1 MKKIDL
7 SKTINTLANI
17 GVVAGIVFLAI
28 EINQNQLALE
38 EQNTLTR
45 LTGRDAAGEAFNGF
59 RKLLLENPYLIPIWE
74 RGYAGEQLSSEE
86 QAQFEY
92 LCDYQVWM
100 RFNLF
105 VRLDALGLTLEAQ
118 MANDSLSDEVATS
131 ESFRRCWDRR
141 RRVFLA
147 RGYER
152 LVRAVDGGDA
162 K

>member
-38 EQNTLTR
+38 EHNTLTR
-45 LTGRDAAGEAFNGF
+45 LTGRDAAGESYNGF

-86 QAQFEY
+86 QAQFGY
-92 LCDYQVWM
+92 LCEYQVWM

-105 VRLDALGLTLEAQ
+105 VRLEALGLMLKAQ
-118 MANDSLSDEVATS
+118 IYMAQDSLQKAKE
-131 ESFRRCWDRR
+131 
-141 RRVFLA
+141 
-147 RGYER
+147 
-152 LVRAVDGGDA
+152 LVIKVVEMDPNHVIALVH
-162 K
+162 